1 MIPSDKIDEF
11 VRRARAADGPNLEN
25 VTLFG
30 SAVSGDF
37 HAGLS
42 NVNLLCILRDTSLR
56 ALRLLTPVAK
66 WWDRQ
71 KQPPPLCMTRH
82 ELERSADVFTIELL
96 DMQRHHRV
104 LLGEDVLNGLRI
116 SMDLHRVQVEYELRE
131 KLILLRRHL
140 LLAADSESRLWEL
153 LMRSA
158 PSFSTLFR
166 HALIA
171 LGDTTQAARSEAVR
185 ALSQRAGFDP
195 SAMLAVLHAR
205 EHEADRKN
213 TDVYDLAARYLST
226 VERVAAAVDMALD
239 SDAPGPR

>member
-1 MIPSDKIDEF
+1 MIPSDTIEEF
-11 VRRARAADGPNLEN
+11 VRRARAADEPNIEN

-30 SAVSGDF
+30 SAVAGDF
-37 HAGLS
+37 HARFS

-66 WWDRQ
+66 WWDRL

-96 DMQRHHRV
+96 DMQQHHRV
-104 LLGEDVLNGLRI
+104 LFGKDVLQGLPI

-131 KLILLRRHL
+131 KLILLREHL

-171 LGDTTQAARSEAVR
+171 LGDTTQAGRSEAFE
-185 ALSQRAGFDP
+185 ALSRRTGFDP
-195 SAMLAVLHAR
+195 SALLSVLKAR
-205 EHEADRKN
+205 EHKAERKT
-213 TDVYDLAARYLST
+213 TDVHDLAARYLAA
-226 VERVAAAVDMALD
+226 VEKVTAAVDMALD
-239 SDAPGPR
+239 ADASGRR